1 MLQNPLISVIVPS
14 YNREHFIKET
24 LDSIINQTY
33 KKFELIV
40 VDDGSI
46 DGTKEI
52 LKSYSNNIFFK
63 YILSKNWGGPARPR
77 NIGLK
82 EAKGDYIAFC
92 DDDDLWH
99 SKKLEYQV
107 DIINSCQ
114 AEMIFTMQKQFGSSN
129 IFSNYFGIGPLPF
142 RVDSTTSGLLQ
153 NNCIPMSSTL
163 VKKTL
168 FTKVGSFSE
177 KKSYIAIED
186 NDMWIRIS
194 KVTSIIFLPK
204 VLVYHRVHKK
214 NIYENISNINISL
227 KNMKADHGYKSSWAS
242 LLFIKQNKIY
252 FLFRNL
258 FLLIMENLF
267 YKTKISRLN
276 L

>member
-1 MLQNPLISVIVPS
+1 LFQNPLISIIVPS

-24 LDSIINQTY
+24 LDSIINQSY

-40 VDDGSI
+40 VDDGST

-52 LKSYSNNIFFK
+52 LKSYSNEENFK

-82 EAKGDYIAFC
+82 EAEGEYIAFC

-107 DIINSCQ
+107 DIINNCQ
-114 AEMIFTMQKQFGSSN
+114 AEMVFTMQKQFGSSS

-142 RVDSTTSGLLQ
+142 KVDSSTSGLIK
-153 NNCIPMSSTL
+153 NNCIPMSSTI

-168 FTKVGSFSE
+168 FTKVGGFSE

-194 KVTSIIFLPK
+194 KVASIIFLPK
-204 VLVYHRVHKK
+204 VLVHHRIHKK

-227 KNMKADHGYKSSWAS
+227 KNMKTDYGYQSFWSSF
-242 LLFIKQNKIY
+242 LFIKQNKIY
-252 FLFRNL
+252 FLIRNIINKL
-258 FLLIMENLF
+258 YELTFH
-267 YKTKISRLN
+267 S
-276 L
+276 